1 MAAVAD
7 VAHHLLRPSRPLV
20 KPTTTKRIEIT
31 VDSAILDSYAGRYT
45 SAAEVFVITKEG
57 GFPTI
62 LLPADWGLPKLRL
75 RPEILRDFFAAE
87 LPLRVTFQVNAD
99 GQVSGL
105 LIHPPRGQKV
115 IPAARADK

>member
-1 MAAVAD
+1 M
-7 VAHHLLRPSRPLV
+7 

-87 LPLRVTFQVNAD
+87 LPLRVTFQTNAD
-99 GQVSGL
+99 GQVGGP
-105 LIHPPRGQKV
+105 LIHPPRGQTA
-115 IPAARADK
+115 IPAKRAEER